1 MTTKIVDFILK
12 LKVGKVIRNLRI
24 DNKTIETFDLNQDFE
39 TGTWS
44 LNAHGKLKSTLLI
57 RK

>member
-44 LNAHGKLKSTLLI
+44 LNARGKLKSTLLI